1 MFPTNIFFI
10 AYLYRPRNCRSD
22 GDRRPTPSYRSLGY
36 RGWVSVVFPVYTQQR
51 IDSRFFF
58 SPSGV
63 VASLLVEVFA
73 LVSGL
78 LTVVVPLV
86 TGLVA
91 TLLTLNL
98 NIVVHVLGLS

>member
-1 MFPTNIFFI
+1 MFSSLWIRSSILIRDFF
-10 AYLYRPRNCRSD
+10 L
-22 GDRRPTPSYRSLGY
+22 
-36 RGWVSVVFPVYTQQR
+36 
-51 IDSRFFF
+51 
-58 SPSGV
+58 PSGV

-91 TLLTLNL
+91 TLVALNL
-98 NIVVHVLGLS
+98 TIVVHVLGLS

>member
-1 MFPTNIFFI
+1 MFPTNIFFT

-36 RGWVSVVFPVYTQQR
+36 RGWVSGFFPVDDTQQR
-51 IDSRFFF
+51 IDSLFF

-73 LVSGL
+73 FVSGL

>member
-1 MFPTNIFFI
+1 MFPTNIFFT
-10 AYLYRPRNCRSD
+10 AYLYRPRNCRSH

-36 RGWVSVVFPVYTQQR
+36 RGWVSVFFAVNTQQH
-51 IDSRFFF
+51 IDSRFF